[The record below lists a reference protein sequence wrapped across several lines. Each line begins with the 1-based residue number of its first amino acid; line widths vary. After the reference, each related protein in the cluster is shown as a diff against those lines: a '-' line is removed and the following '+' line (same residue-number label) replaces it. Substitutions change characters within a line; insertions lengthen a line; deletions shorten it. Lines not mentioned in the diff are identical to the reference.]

1 MIWENQEN
9 KVEIED
15 LLTKMQESLSII
27 LSVKMRDKQ
36 HNVKEL
42 CHI

>member
-1 MIWENQEN
+1 
-9 KVEIED
+9 
-15 LLTKMQESLSII
+15 MQEALSII

-42 CHI
+42 CHIWQEIL

>member
-1 MIWENQEN
+1 MTKIQEA
-9 KVEIED
+9 
-15 LLTKMQESLSII
+15 LSII